1 MSRTVPV
8 AIALLALLLAPRP
21 AHAQLTVTWTAPAGC
36 PTSESVQAEVI
47 RLLGG
52 ALPEE
57 LALEADEVGAVA
69 AVGDAV
75 SAREQ
80 PVQKD
85 R

>member
-1 MSRTVPV
+1 MPAALTLRTSARTASPCVVEAVAVGPSLPVPV
-8 AIALLALLLAPRP
+8 VAVVEPALEDA
-21 AHAQLTVTWTAPAGC
+21 VV
-36 PTSESVQAEVI
+36 SS
-47 RLLGG
+47 
-52 ALPEE
+52 E

>member
-1 MSRTVPV
+1 MPV
-8 AIALLALLLAPRP
+8 VAVVEPALEDA
-21 AHAQLTVTWTAPAGC
+21 VV
-36 PTSESVQAEVI
+36 SS
-47 RLLGG
+47 
-52 ALPEE
+52 E